1 MEVGKF
7 FCRVPSLCLAPTPR
21 MLPPAMTDRRTLLRK
36 LENVEAFPL
45 IALQALPELRA
56 DLDAVEAEAL
66 LRARELGAS
75 LEDIAEA
82 LAITRQG
89 VSYKLKVLA
98 GNGDDHED
106 ADEAEVI
113 EAEDADVAEVGEFV
127 EVPDEP
133 QLVDEAEVTDEAE
146 DEVGDITESQPQ
158 AQEPEPELQSSE
170 PQPETRWPSIED
182 LRPDPEARR
191 PDIDPRVPHTKA

>member
-1 MEVGKF
+1 
-7 FCRVPSLCLAPTPR
+7 
-21 MLPPAMTDRRTLLRK
+21 MLPHMTDTRRALLRK

-45 IALQALPELRA
+45 IALQALPELRT

-89 VSYKLKVLA
+89 VAYKLKALA
-98 GNGDDHED
+98 GNADHHED
-106 ADEAEVI
+106 AAEAEVI
-113 EAEDADVAEVGEFV
+113 EIS
-127 EVPDEP
+127 
-133 QLVDEAEVTDEAE
+133 DEADQAGVGDEAD
-146 DEVGDITESQPQ
+146 DEVVHITEPEPQ
-158 AQEPEPELQSSE
+158 AQEPD
-170 PQPETRWPSIED
+170 R
-182 LRPDPEARR
+182 EAPR

>member
-1 MEVGKF
+1 
-7 FCRVPSLCLAPTPR
+7 
-21 MLPPAMTDRRTLLRK
+21 MLPRMTDRRTLLRK
-36 LENVEAFPL
+36 LENVDAFPL

-89 VSYKLKVLA
+89 VAYKLKVLA

-106 ADEAEVI
+106 ADEAEVV
-113 EAEDADVAEVGEFV
+113 EVAEGADVAEVGESV
-127 EVPDEP
+127 EVPDET
-133 QLVDEAEVTDEAE
+133 QLADEAEVADEAE
-146 DEVGDITESQPQ
+146 DEVVDITEPEPQ
-158 AQEPEPELQSSE
+158 AQEPEAE
-170 PQPETRWPSIED
+170 PQPETRWPSLED
-182 LRPDPEARR
+182 LRTDPEARR

>member
-1 MEVGKF
+1 
-7 FCRVPSLCLAPTPR
+7 
-21 MLPPAMTDRRTLLRK
+21 MLPHMADRRALLRK

-89 VSYKLKVLA
+89 VAYKLKTLA
-98 GNGDDHED
+98 GDDDHDD
-106 ADEAEVI
+106 AGPPESVPQAKKVQEAAEPEVVEVAEVI
-113 EAEDADVAEVGEFV
+113 EVS
-127 EVPDEP
+127 DEP
-133 QLVDEAEVTDEAE
+133 EATDEAAR
-146 DEVGDITESQPQ
+146 DEVVDVRGSQSEAP
-158 AQEPEPELQSSE
+158 PEV
-170 PQPETRWPSIED
+170 D
-182 LRPDPEARR
+182 FRR
-191 PDIDPRVPHTKA
+191 PHTKA

>member
-1 MEVGKF
+1 
-7 FCRVPSLCLAPTPR
+7 
-21 MLPPAMTDRRTLLRK
+21 MLPHMTDTRRALLRK

-89 VSYKLKVLA
+89 VAYKLKSLA

-106 ADEAEVI
+106 AEETEVVAV
-113 EAEDADVAEVGEFV
+113 AEDADVAEVGEFV

-133 QLVDEAEVTDEAE
+133 QLVDEAEVADEAE
-146 DEVGDITESQPQ
+146 DEVVDITG
-158 AQEPEPELQSSE
+158 PEPEAQE
-170 PQPETRWPSIED
+170 PQPESRWPSLED
-182 LRPDPEARR
+182 LRPDREAPR

>member
-1 MEVGKF
+1 
-7 FCRVPSLCLAPTPR
+7 
-21 MLPPAMTDRRTLLRK
+21 MLPHMTDTRRALLRK

-89 VSYKLKVLA
+89 VAYKLKALA
-98 GNGDDHED
+98 GNGHDDED
-106 ADEAEVI
+106 AEVADEGEVI
-113 EAEDADVAEVGEFV
+113 EISDEADKAEV
-127 EVPDEP
+127 
-133 QLVDEAEVTDEAE
+133 ADEAE
-146 DEVGDITESQPQ
+146 DEVVDITEPETQ
-158 AQEPEPELQSSE
+158 AQEPEPEARE

-182 LRPDPEARR
+182 LRPDPEAPR

>member
-1 MEVGKF
+1 M
-7 FCRVPSLCLAPTPR
+7 A
-21 MLPPAMTDRRTLLRK
+21 DRRALLRK

-89 VSYKLKVLA
+89 VAYKLKALPE
-98 GNGDDHED
+98 NGDAHDD
-106 ADEAEVI
+106 TDEADVIKVTDQAEGAGPPEV
-113 EAEDADVAEVGEFV
+113 V
-127 EVPDEP
+127 EV
-133 QLVDEAEVTDEAE
+133 VDEADEPEIVDDVTEAEAEAE
-146 DEVGDITESQPQ
+146 DEVIDVRGPQTGD
-158 AQEPEPELQSSE
+158 
-170 PQPETRWPSIED
+170 
-182 LRPDPEARR
+182 RPDVDFRR
-191 PDIDPRVPHTKA
+191 PHTKA

>member
-1 MEVGKF
+1 
-7 FCRVPSLCLAPTPR
+7 
-21 MLPPAMTDRRTLLRK
+21 MLPHMADRRALLRK

-89 VSYKLKVLA
+89 VAYKLKALA
-98 GNGDDHED
+98 GNGDDHDDEAEEPEAAAPAAE
-106 ADEAEVI
+106 ADEPEEVIEVAEVI
-113 EAEDADVAEVGEFV
+113 ELS
-127 EVPDEP
+127 DEP
-133 QLVDEAEVTDEAE
+133 EAAEEAHDDVVDVR
-146 DEVGDITESQPQ
+146 G
-158 AQEPEPELQSSE
+158 
-170 PQPETRWPSIED
+170 PETPGEA
-182 LRPDPEARR
+182 PEVDFRR
-191 PDIDPRVPHTKA
+191 PHTKA